1 MDALLN
7 NEYEVHIGL
16 DWADSHHELCVAL
29 KGEKECRRMKL
40 SADAMRMHECLTS
53 LHIESGRGRIAVC
66 FEQTGGSV
74 VNALMM
80 HDFIDLYPVNPIQV
94 KNYRESFSPSGAKD
108 DPADAQ
114 IMLEL
119 LCRHGDKLKC
129 WKPDNEEA
137 RKLRLLCEAR
147 RRFVDERADWVN
159 ELRATLK
166 LYYPQ
171 ALTVANDNLCSEMFC
186 AFLMKWPQFE
196 SFRDAPNQTV
206 RRFLYGHNIR
216 SKSRVEKI
224 MKEKDESVVL
234 TDDEAVVEPCI
245 LRIQALVRGIR
256 EHNKTVEAYNRK
268 IRTLEAV
275 MQDASLF
282 QSLPGAGRCLAPRL
296 LAAFGTDRSRFESAE
311 DVNTYM
317 GVAPVVER
325 SGKKCWVHW
334 RWSCPSFLRQT
345 MVEFARTSIGQSR
358 WAYAFYQDAR
368 QRKGKDHQAA
378 LRALAFK
385 WVRIIYRCWQ
395 DRTPYNEEQYIRAL
409 KRKQS
414 PLAKAL

>member
-1 MDALLN
+1 MDALQR

-16 DWADSHHELCVAL
+16 DWGDSHHELCIMF
-29 KGEKECRRMKL
+29 KGGNECRRLKL
-40 SADAMRMHECLTS
+40 SADAAQLHQRLTS
-53 LHIESGRGRIAVC
+53 LHSESERGRIAVC
-66 FEQTGGSV
+66 FEQTASSV

-80 HDFIDLYPVNPIQV
+80 HDFIDLYPVNPLQV

-108 DPADAQ
+108 DPGDAE
-114 IMLEL
+114 IMLDL

-129 WKPDNEEA
+129 WKPDSEEA

-171 ALTVANDNLCSEMFC
+171 ALVIANDNLCTEMFC
-186 AFLMKWPQFE
+186 AFLMKWPRFE
-196 SFRDAPNQTV
+196 SFKNARDETV
-206 RRFLYGHNIR
+206 RRFLYAHNIR
-216 SKSRVEKI
+216 SKSRLEKVL
-224 MKEKDESVVL
+224 KEKNESIVL

-245 LRIQALVRGIR
+245 VRIQALVRCIR
-256 EHNKTVEAYNRK
+256 EHNKTVDLYNRK
-268 IRTLEAV
+268 IRQLEDV
-275 MQDASLF
+275 MQDAFVF

-296 LAAFGTDRSRFESAE
+296 LAAFGTDRNRFESAE

-334 RWSCPSFLRQT
+334 RWSCPTFLRQT
-345 MVEFARTSIGQSR
+345 LVEFARTSIGHSR

-395 DRTPYNEEQYIRAL
+395 DRTVYSEEQYIKAL
-409 KRKQS
+409 KLKQS
-414 PLAKAL
+414 PLATAL